1 MKRLYYLT
9 GTLNSVSQISE
20 DLHHTGVTDWH
31 IHVLSKNEAGLYHRH
46 IHSANLFQQNDV
58 IHSGELGAILGG
70 ILGLVTAFILHHLL
84 PFISEPVPPL
94 VLLMVAGVMTLF
106 GAWSGGLAGAM
117 RDNYKIAQFH
127 DDIEQG
133 KHLIMVDVHKPQEQ
147 QVRQQLRQYHP
158 EALLAAIGSSWILPF
173 NRRFWFSPKRL

>member
-20 DLHHTGVTDWH
+20 DLHNNGVTDWH
-31 IHVLSKNEAGLYHRH
+31 IHVLSKDEAGLYHRH
-46 IHSANLFQQNDV
+46 VHSAHLFQQNDV

-70 ILGLVTAFILHHLL
+70 AVGLVIVLILHHAM
-84 PFISEPVPPL
+84 PFLTGPVAPAML
-94 VLLMVAGVMTLF
+94 VFIAGVLTLF
-106 GAWSGGLAGAM
+106 GAWCGGLVGAT
-117 RDNYKIAQFH
+117 RENYKVARFH
-127 DDIEQG
+127 NDIERG

-158 EALLAAIGSSWILPF
+158 EALLAATGSSWILPF
-173 NRRFWFSPKRL
+173 NRHFWLSPKR

>member
-9 GTLNSVSQISE
+9 DTLNSVSQISD
-20 DLHHTGVTDWH
+20 DLHNKGVTDWH
-31 IHVLSKNEAGLYHRH
+31 IHVLSKDEAGLYHRH
-46 IHSANLFQQNDV
+46 VHSAHLFQQNDV
-58 IHSGELGAILGG
+58 IHSGELGAMLGG
-70 ILGLVTAFILHHLL
+70 TISLITVFVLCVIL
-84 PFISEPVPPL
+84 PFISEPIPPMIPL
-94 VLLMVAGVMTLF
+94 IVAAIFTLF
-106 GAWSGGLAGAM
+106 GAWSGGLVGSM

-173 NRRFWFSPKRL
+173 NRRFWLKPKRL